1 MTQPP
6 EIPKH
11 YTPQWLS
18 QSQWLSVRG
27 WRYHVH
33 RWSAAHTPATSPLLV
48 LLHGWMDV
56 GASYQFLVD
65 AIFRREGAIRDVV
78 APDWRGFGRTSGPE
92 TDSYWFADYYADL
105 DALLD
110 QLSPHTPVDLCGH
123 SMGGNVVMGYAG
135 IRPHRVRR
143 LINLE
148 GFGMPQTR
156 ASQAPTRLAQW
167 LDELR
172 EPQSFKD
179 YDSLDSVAQRLQSNN
194 PRLSV
199 DKASWLAPHWS
210 RPRAD
215 GRWEIQGDPAH
226 KRVHPQLYRW
236 EENEA
241 LWQRIRAPLLWVQG
255 DDNHVERWWKGRYTL
270 AEFQQRLK
278 SVACVE
284 QEVLPHCG
292 HMLHHDQ
299 PEALAQRLL
308 AFLDAPAEH
317 FSAATSASAP
327 PDRPP
332 A

>member
-6 EIPKH
+6 EIPKV
-11 YTPQWLS
+11 YTPQRLA
-18 QSQWLSVRG
+18 QSQWWPVRS

-33 RWSAAHTPATSPLLV
+33 RWPAAPDAARAPLLV

-65 AIFRREGAIRDVV
+65 ALYQHEGAAREVV
-78 APDWRGFGRTSGPE
+78 APDWRGFGHTSRPP

-110 QLSPHTPVDLCGH
+110 QLSPDAPVDLCGH

-135 IRPHRVRR
+135 IRPHRVRH

-172 EPQSFKD
+172 QPQAFKD
-179 YDSLDSVAQRLQSNN
+179 YDSLASVAARLQANN
-194 PRLSV
+194 PRLSA
-199 DKASWLAPHWS
+199 DKAAWLAPHWS
-210 RPRAD
+210 RPTAA

-241 LWQRIRAPLLWVQG
+241 LWRRITAPLLWVQG
-255 DDNHVERWWKGRYTL
+255 DDDHIERWWKGRYTL
-270 AEFQQRLK
+270 AEFQQRLQ
-278 SVACVE
+278 CVDRV
-284 QEVLPHCG
+284 QQAVLRDCG
-292 HMLHHDQ
+292 HMLHHEQ
-299 PEALAQRLL
+299 PHALAQHLL
-308 AFLDAPAEH
+308 TFLQ
-317 FSAATSASAP
+317 ASA
-327 PDRPP
+327 
-332 A
+332 